1 MIEESPES
9 SKTGTE
15 VSIAPSGVVLSFPF
29 VLEKQDGARDVERIN
44 QFAFYRLAKDLAEL
58 GGYRDDTP
66 AGDIIF
72 TLWRAEGAVKRLL
85 EGNPIPVGVSHAAV
99 EALKAR
105 LDIINA
111 EHFTA
116 ENTAGEREF
125 NVPSEDAPPVQ
136 RWHFDAWR
144 RAVAT
149 FETVFSAE
157 MAEATSYYIPKRG
170 IYDTAALID
179 RADDSFPSDLLPFV
193 THKTRGDW
201 RAAGRCL
208 AFNLST
214 AAGFHVVR
222 AVEGTLES
230 YYQTFTNQ
238 PGVTKAGWH
247 EYLKELEELPEG
259 TTPMPDSKTLAVI
272 RQMKDDYRNP
282 VVHPRVVLTEADA
295 RMLFN
300 NGESAIIGMAHGL
313 QAAATGSQGALALV
327 DKETST

>member
-1 MIEESPES
+1 MFGNPPEYS
-9 SKTGTE
+9 ETGIE
-15 VSIAPSGVVLSFPF
+15 VSIAPSRVVLSFPF

-58 GGYRDDTP
+58 GGHHGDTP
-66 AGDIIF
+66 AGNIIF

-85 EGNPIPVGVSHAAV
+85 EGDPIPVGVSHAAV
-99 EALKAR
+99 EELKAR
-105 LDIINA
+105 LDSINA
-111 EHFTA
+111 QHFTT

-125 NVPSEDAPPVQ
+125 HMPSEEDPPVA

-179 RADDSFPSDLLPFV
+179 KADDSFPPDLLSFV
-193 THKTRGDW
+193 AGKTRDDW

-208 AFNLST
+208 ALNLTT

-230 YYQTFTNQ
+230 YYQTFTGQ
-238 PGVTKAGWH
+238 PGVTKVGWH
-247 EYLKELEELPEG
+247 DYLIELEALPEG
-259 TTPMPDSKTLAVI
+259 TTPMPDPKTVAVI

-300 NGESAIIGMAHGL
+300 NGESAIIGMTQGL
-313 QAAATGSQGALALV
+313 KDAAVGSQGALALI
-327 DKETST
+327 DPASI